1 VSGIADF
8 GGFHLGA
15 NADGDAVVHATA
27 ADDITLISIQASRL
41 GWVDFVFLA
50 CSSDHPRRGLA
61 RLPALRAVLA

>member
-1 VSGIADF
+1 
-8 GGFHLGA
+8 
-15 NADGDAVVHATA
+15 
-27 ADDITLISIQASRL
+27 LISIQASRL